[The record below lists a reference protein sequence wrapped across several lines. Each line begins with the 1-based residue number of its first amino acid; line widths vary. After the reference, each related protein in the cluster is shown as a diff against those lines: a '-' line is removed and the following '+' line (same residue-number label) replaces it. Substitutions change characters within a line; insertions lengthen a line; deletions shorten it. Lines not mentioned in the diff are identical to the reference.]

1 MGCEQSKEP
10 GVIANPKQ
18 HGGSVNAAKAT
29 KDQSGKTLKQ
39 ESTSSCEAEE
49 TDNPAATVKKTKK
62 TSDRPGMPPKRPSLL
77 ALEGGYNHNNSFYAK
92 AHLVD
97 SEMGKK
103 FKEVYT
109 LGDKLGAGAFS
120 TVREGIKKDYDPTKI
135 DPQLD
140 NPASYAI
147 KIVRKE
153 NLTPLD
159 EGALMDEIEILK
171 EVGMY
176 KHIIRLYDVFE
187 EKKFYYMVTEKM
199 CGGELYDRIIMKE
212 KYNENEARNVSET
225 LIAALGYCHS
235 RRVAHRDL
243 KPANLLMTDP
253 EDDASI
259 KIADFGF
266 AKRVRKPKS
275 LSTKCGTVRSER
287 IFHRRSQH
295 ELTTVRWMEC
305 ILHRTAFLSHHPLH
319 HHYHSLNLFFFFTYT
334 PVLLH
339 IRSFGIPQPQY
350 VAPEVLAGKLYDTQA
365 DMWSIGIII
374 FTLLAGHP
382 PFENDNLKAL
392 VKLIKK
398 GEFEFE
404 PHLWEHHSAQSKE
417 FVRNM
422 LQVDP
427 DKRFDA
433 RKALMSDWID
443 ADDDVLQEIDLSDV
457 LKVFKKFNA
466 KRKFK
471 AAVKAVVAAKKMQ
484 LLIDFQKAGLDL
496 NSGEIKALTEHEKQE
511 QAKKAAAKA
520 S

>member
-10 GVIANPKQ
+10 GVITHPKQ
-18 HGGSVNAAKAT
+18 HGGTVTAAKGT

-49 TDNPAATVKKTKK
+49 TDNPAAATVTKTKK
-62 TSDRPGMPPKRPSLL
+62 KTTSARPGMPPKRPSLL

-212 KYNENEARNVSET
+212 SYNENEARNVSET

-275 LSTKCGTVRSER
+275 LSTKCGT
-287 IFHRRSQH
+287 
-295 ELTTVRWMEC
+295 
-305 ILHRTAFLSHHPLH
+305 
-319 HHYHSLNLFFFFTYT
+319 
-334 PVLLH
+334 
-339 IRSFGIPQPQY
+339 PQY

-496 NSGEIKALTEHEKQE
+496 NSGEVKALTEHQKEE
-511 QAKKAAAKA
+511 RAKKAAAKA
-520 S
+520 SAKDDDL

>member
-1 MGCEQSKEP
+1 MG
-10 GVIANPKQ
+10 
-18 HGGSVNAAKAT
+18 
-29 KDQSGKTLKQ
+29 
-39 ESTSSCEAEE
+39 
-49 TDNPAATVKKTKK
+49 
-62 TSDRPGMPPKRPSLL
+62 
-77 ALEGGYNHNNSFYAK
+77 
-92 AHLVD
+92 
-97 SEMGKK
+97 
-103 FKEVYT
+103 
-109 LGDKLGAGAFS
+109 
-120 TVREGIKKDYDPTKI
+120 
-135 DPQLD
+135 
-140 NPASYAI
+140 
-147 KIVRKE
+147 
-153 NLTPLD
+153 
-159 EGALMDEIEILK
+159 
-171 EVGMY
+171 
-176 KHIIRLYDVFE
+176 
-187 EKKFYYMVTEKM
+187 EKM

-212 KYNENEARNVSET
+212 SYNENEARNVSET

-266 AKRVRKPKS
+266 AKRVRKPKP
-275 LSTKCGTVRSER
+275 LSTKCGT
-287 IFHRRSQH
+287 
-295 ELTTVRWMEC
+295 
-305 ILHRTAFLSHHPLH
+305 
-319 HHYHSLNLFFFFTYT
+319 
-334 PVLLH
+334 
-339 IRSFGIPQPQY
+339 PQY

-417 FVRNM
+417 FIRNM

-471 AAVKAVVAAKKMQ
+471 AAVNAVVAAKKMQ

-496 NSGEIKALTEHEKQE
+496 NSGEVKALTEHQKEDETKIRQDNTHTHSNKRILLLNTHPE
-511 QAKKAAAKA
+511 AYYTRTVCECCVCCIYIPIAVATIFLHIIHKREGVKIQVY
-520 S
+520 

>member
-1 MGCEQSKEP
+1 MGCAESTEA
-10 GVIANPKQ
+10 GVIANPKKY
-18 HGGSVNAAKAT
+18 GGSVSANNTTTAP
-29 KDQSGKTLKQ
+29 GKRG
-39 ESTSSCEAEE
+39 ESPTQKTFGTNGTGSSSSSEREE
-49 TDNPAATVKKTKK
+49 TDNAAAAKKKK
-62 TSDRPGMPPKRPSLL
+62 ALADAKAGGGGRPSMPPKRPSLL
-77 ALEGGYNHNNSFYAK
+77 ALEGGYNHRNSFYAK

-97 SEMGKK
+97 SELGKK
-103 FKEVYT
+103 FKEVYK

-120 TVREGIKKDYDPTKI
+120 TVREGIKLDYDPTKK
-135 DPQLD
+135 DPD
-140 NPASYAI
+140 MDCPEAYAI

-199 CGGELYDRIIMKE
+199 SGGELYDRIIMKE
-212 KYNENEARNVSET
+212 SYNENEARNVSET

-235 RRVAHRDL
+235 RRIAHRDL
-243 KPANLLMTDP
+243 KPANLLMNNP
-253 EDDASI
+253 NDDASI

-275 LSTKCGTVRSER
+275 LSTKCGT
-287 IFHRRSQH
+287 
-295 ELTTVRWMEC
+295 
-305 ILHRTAFLSHHPLH
+305 
-319 HHYHSLNLFFFFTYT
+319 
-334 PVLLH
+334 
-339 IRSFGIPQPQY
+339 PQY
-350 VAPEVLAGKLYDTQA
+350 VAPEVLSGKLYDTQA

-382 PFENDNLKAL
+382 PFENDNLKLL
-392 VKLIKK
+392 VRMIKK
-398 GEFEFE
+398 GIFEFE
-404 PHLWEHHSAQSKE
+404 DHLWSHHSEECKK
-417 FVRNM
+417 FVTNM
-422 LQVDP
+422 LEVNP

-443 ADDDVLQEIDLSDV
+443 ADDDVLQEIDLSDN

-484 LLIDFQKAGLDL
+484 LLIDFQKAGIDL
-496 NSGEIKALTEHEKQE
+496 NDGELNTLEQHKTQE
-511 QAKKAAAKA
+511 AAKVVTKA
-520 S
+520 KMDDVEDEDDL